1 MARYTPGNIS
11 DATLAAEFAKIAQ
24 AMETIDPFLMLDT
37 LYAAPKK
44 FREGTLVKAGAPW
57 NPGSGDGVYCY
68 RAGSW
73 RFLG

>member
-1 MARYTPGNIS
+1 MGRYTPGSLADPQVADEFKKVAGALDSPNVMLAL
-11 DATLAAEFAKIAQ
+11 DA
-24 AMETIDPFLMLDT
+24 

-44 FREGTLVKAGAPW
+44 FREGSIVLAKSPW

-68 RAGSW
+68 RGGAW

>member
-1 MARYTPGNIS
+1 MARYTPGTVS
-11 DATLAAEFAKIAQ
+11 DPQTAGELQKIA
-24 AMETIDPFLMLDT
+24 ASLDSADVMLALDP

-44 FREGTLVKAGAPW
+44 FREGSIVFAKSPW

-68 RAGSW
+68 RSSAW